1 MKEISG
7 HKQTN
12 GKKKQIIQ
20 EIKILKDLPLK
31 MEHEIKKGASSFQ
44 RQPHMWESIW
54 KNKEYSLVL
63 VNDFESKRQSI
74 TWS

>member
-31 MEHEIKKGASSFQ
+31 MEHEIKKILMQ
-44 RQPHMWESIW
+44 
-54 KNKEYSLVL
+54 K
-63 VNDFESKRQSI
+63 SKDLQKWYPALKGEI
-74 TWS
+74 TKTGLNT

>member
-12 GKKKQIIQ
+12 GKKKQIIW

-31 MEHEIKKGASSFQ
+31 KEHEIKEK
-44 RQPHMWESIW
+44 RSI
-54 KNKEYSLVL
+54 L
-63 VNDFESKRQSI
+63 FSKSTSHVRI
-74 TWS
+74 YLKK

>member
-31 MEHEIKKGASSFQ
+31 MEHEIKKKRRILF
-44 RQPHMWESIW
+44 
-54 KNKEYSLVL
+54 
-63 VNDFESKRQSI
+63 SKTTSHVRI
-74 TWS
+74 YLKK